1 MQRTRG
7 FTLIELMIV
16 VVVIA
21 VLAMIAIPSF
31 SEYLRRGKRSEAASA
46 IGDVQLREER
56 FRANRTSY
64 GDSTSA
70 DLAAGNLFGSVAAVN
85 SYNSGLKYY
94 NVAISGVSATG
105 YTITA
110 TRKGTLANDPKC
122 GNFTMTMLNGVSTRG
137 ISSGDMAYCW
147 RQ

>member
-1 MQRTRG
+1 MKQVRG

-21 VLAMIAIPSF
+21 VLATLAMPSF
-31 SEYLRRGKRSEAASA
+31 SEYLRRGKRVEAASA
-46 IGDVQLREER
+46 IGDVQLRQER
-56 FRANRTSY
+56 FRSNRTTY
-64 GDSTSA
+64 ADSTSA
-70 DLAAGNLFGSVAAVN
+70 TLVLGNLFGTPASVT

-94 NVAISGVSATG
+94 DISISGVSATG

-122 GNFTMTMLNGVSTRG
+122 GNFTMTLASGVSTRG
-137 ISSGDMAYCW
+137 ISSGDKAYCW
-147 RQ
+147 RE